1 MALSKKDLGKLVKHA
16 RKLKSEKIN
25 KLYTQKML
33 ANDINKSQ
41 SYIGDIESGRTYPSF
56 VLLNEIASACGVS
69 IGFFENT
76 NALDENIDKFIK
88 LQLDNVNSANV
99 SKIREELKNN
109 PDTDINYIYDYL
121 NTSTSLIKENG
132 ENYLIDLFKTPE
144 GILSFLLKQPALINF
159 CEIDISKL
167 NNDEA
172 HGFIKD
178 ILDQLKLI
186 SYKYKK

>member
-56 VLLNEIASACGVS
+56 VLLNDIASACGVS

-76 NALDENIDKFIK
+76 DALDKNIDKFIK
-88 LQLDNVNSANV
+88 LQLDNVNSNNV

-109 PDTDINYIYDYL
+109 PNTDINYIYDYL
-121 NTSTSLIKENG
+121 NNSTSLIKEN
-132 ENYLIDLFKTPE
+132 YLTDLFKTPE
-144 GILSFLLKQPALINF
+144 GILSFLLKQPALIKF
-159 CEIDISKL
+159 CGVDISKL

-172 HGFIKD
+172 HEFIKD